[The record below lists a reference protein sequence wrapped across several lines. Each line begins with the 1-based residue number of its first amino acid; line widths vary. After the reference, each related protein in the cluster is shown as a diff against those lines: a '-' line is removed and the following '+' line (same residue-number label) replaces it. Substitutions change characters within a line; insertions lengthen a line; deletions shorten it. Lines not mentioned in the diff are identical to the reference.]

1 MKTRMMI
8 TASALLFL
16 AGCGSADEAPKDNVA
31 ADTTAAEPA
40 AAPQVAASAAPQAP
54 GKTLFI
60 QCAACHTV
68 EAGGPNRVGPNL
80 AGIVGKKA
88 ASHEGFSYSAAMKQ
102 KAPVWDEATL
112 NEFLKH
118 PQAFVPGTSMAFAGV
133 RNDDQR
139 KALIEYLKS
148 N

>member
-1 MKTRMMI
+1 MKMRIMI
-8 TASALLFL
+8 TASAFFLL
-16 AGCGSADEAPKDNVA
+16 AGCGTADETQKDNV
-31 ADTTAAEPA
+31 TTDITATKP
-40 AAPQVAASAAPQAP
+40 AAPQANASLQTP

-80 AGIVGKKA
+80 AGIVGKEA

-112 NEFLKH
+112 DEFLKH
-118 PQAFVPGTSMAFAGV
+118 PQNFVPGTTMAFAGV
-133 RNDDQR
+133 RNDEQR
-139 KALIEYLKS
+139 KALIEYLK
-148 N
+148 NN